1 MSVGTQQDPYSQ
13 SNGMYSQEAN
23 NQLARV
29 SRPNQMMLRPQYGL
43 DANRMSQPMPM
54 SSGQMNMVP
63 YSGQLQDDG
72 INQMDPDI
80 SERIATMRKK
90 RASIPPFVLKLSRYD

>member
-1 MSVGTQQDPYSQ
+1 
-13 SNGMYSQEAN
+13 
-23 NQLARV
+23 
-29 SRPNQMMLRPQYGL
+29 
-43 DANRMSQPMPM
+43 
-54 SSGQMNMVP
+54 MVP